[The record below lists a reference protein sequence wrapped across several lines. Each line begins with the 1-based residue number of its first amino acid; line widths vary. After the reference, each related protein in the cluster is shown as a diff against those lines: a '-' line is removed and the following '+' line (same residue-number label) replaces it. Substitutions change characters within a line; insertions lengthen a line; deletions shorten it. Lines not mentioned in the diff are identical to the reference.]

1 MTPPAATPSA
11 RREYLGALVLLA
23 AGGVLGLVAASR
35 SWGSAEV
42 SSSLSV
48 TSTTVSGS
56 DLVPLAP
63 AVALVALAA
72 VVAVPAVR
80 RLGRR
85 IVGAVL
91 AVLGAVQAV
100 LAALALPDLAGRVRD
115 WLESSPDGL
124 GSAEQ
129 ISTSPGWAVAVVVA
143 GLLVTAAGALV
154 AVRGPGW
161 PAMGSRYERPGGPRR
176 EKPAARPADGNRAA
190 WDALDRG
197 DDPTT

>member
-1 MTPPAATPSA
+1 MSPAP
-11 RREYLGALVLLA
+11 RREYLGSLVLLA

-35 SWGSAEV
+35 PWGSAEV

-85 IVGAVL
+85 VVGAVL
-91 AVLGAVQAV
+91 AVLGLVQAV
-100 LAALALPDLAGRVRD
+100 LAALALTDLAGRVRD
-115 WLESSPDGL
+115 WFESSPDGPAPA
-124 GSAEQ
+124 GE
-129 ISTSPGWAVAVVVA
+129 ITTSPAWAVAVVVA

-154 AVRGPGW
+154 AVHGPGW
-161 PAMGSRYERPGGPRR
+161 PAMGARYERPAGGERA
-176 EKPAARPADGNRAA
+176 EKAAGRPAEGNRAT

-197 DDPTT
+197 DDPTA

>member
-1 MTPPAATPSA
+1 VSPAA

-35 SWGSAEV
+35 PWGRAEL

-85 IVGAVL
+85 VVGAVL

-100 LAALALPDLAGRVRD
+100 LAALALPDLAGRVED
-115 WLESSPDGL
+115 WLASSPDGL

-129 ISTSPGWAVAVVVA
+129 QVSTSPAWAVAVVVA
-143 GLLVTAAGALV
+143 GLLVMAAGGLI

-161 PAMGSRYERPGGPRR
+161 PGMGARYERSGGRAEAPG
-176 EKPAARPADGNRAA
+176 KPADGNRAA

>member
-1 MTPPAATPSA
+1 MTPRS
-11 RREYLGALVLLA
+11 RREYVGALLLLA

-35 SWGSAEV
+35 PWGSGEQ

-48 TSTTVSGS
+48 TPTTVSGS
-56 DLVPLAP
+56 DLLPLAP

-85 IVGAVL
+85 IVGGVL
-91 AVLGAVQAV
+91 ALLGLVQA
-100 LAALALPDLAGRVRD
+100 LMAALALADLAGRVSD
-115 WLESSPDGL
+115 WLTTGPEAAGPVE
-124 GSAEQ
+124 A
-129 ISTSPGWAVAVVVA
+129 ISTSPAWPVAVVVA
-143 GLLVTAAGALV
+143 GLLVAMAGVLI
-154 AVRGPGW
+154 AVRGPSW
-161 PAMGSRYERPGGPRR
+161 PAMGTRYERSGGRAPRR
-176 EKPAARPADGNRAA
+176 PAGKPADGNRAT

>member
-1 MTPPAATPSA
+1 MSPSA
-11 RREYLGALVLLA
+11 RREYLGTLVLLA

-35 SWGSAEV
+35 PWGSAEL

-85 IVGAVL
+85 VVGAVL

-100 LAALALPDLAGRVRD
+100 LAAVALSDLTGRIEDWLAG
-115 WLESSPDGL
+115 SPDSPGAD
-124 GSAEQ
+124 AE
-129 ISTSPGWAVAVVVA
+129 ITTSPAWAVAVVVA
-143 GLLVTAAGALV
+143 GLLVLAAGV
-154 AVRGPGW
+154 PVR
-161 PAMGSRYERPGGPRR
+161 S
-176 EKPAARPADGNRAA
+176 
-190 WDALDRG
+190 
-197 DDPTT
+197 

>member
-1 MTPPAATPSA
+1 MSPQV
-11 RREYLGALVLLA
+11 RREYLGALLLLA

-35 SWGSAEV
+35 PWGTGEQ

-56 DLVPLAP
+56 DLLPLAP

-80 RLGRR
+80 RVGRR
-85 IVGAVL
+85 IVGVVL

-100 LAALALPDLAGRVRD
+100 MAAVVLPDLSGRVSD
-115 WLESSPDGL
+115 WLATGPEAAGPVDSV
-124 GSAEQ
+124 
-129 ISTSPGWAVAVVVA
+129 STSPVWPVAVVVA
-143 GLLVTAAGALV
+143 GLLVLLAGLLV
-154 AVRGPGW
+154 AVRGPSW
-161 PAMGSRYERPGGPRR
+161 PSMGARYERSGGRAPRR
-176 EKPAARPADGNRAA
+176 APKPAEGNRAT

-197 DDPTT
+197 DDPTS

>member
-1 MTPPAATPSA
+1 MNLEA
-11 RREYLGALVLLA
+11 RREYFGALLLLA

-35 SWGSAEV
+35 SWGTAEQ

-48 TSTTVSGS
+48 TTEPVSGS
-56 DLVPLAP
+56 DLLPLAP

-85 IVGAVL
+85 VVGGVL

-100 LAALALPDLAGRVRD
+100 MAAVVLPDLDGRVSD
-115 WLESSPDGL
+115 WLATGPEATGPAESV
-124 GSAEQ
+124 
-129 ISTSPGWAVAVVVA
+129 STSPAWAVAVVLA
-143 GLLVTAAGALV
+143 GLLVTVAGLLV
-154 AVRGPGW
+154 AVRGPSW
-161 PAMGSRYERPGGPRR
+161 PSMGARYERSGGRGRR
-176 EKPAARPADGNRAA
+176 PAAEPAKKPAEGNRAT

-197 DDPTT
+197 DDPTS